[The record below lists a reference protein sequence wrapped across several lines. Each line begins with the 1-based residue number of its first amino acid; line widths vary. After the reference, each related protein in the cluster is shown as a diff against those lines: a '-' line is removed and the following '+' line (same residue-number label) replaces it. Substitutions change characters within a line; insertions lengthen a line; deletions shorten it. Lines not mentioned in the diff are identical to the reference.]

1 MKKIYAAMAL
11 VITLLL
17 LNVGCFVYFRSI
29 RMNQYDSEAKAFQ
42 NQRVNIHNALI
53 GTLDLAS
60 LGEQMLN
67 WDEDVLVEYRRQR
80 VWTDSALFQLRGFYS
95 EQIID
100 SMRQALQQ
108 KEHLLT
114 RISETVDMKKEN
126 EIHLTKDKKIVVNDT
141 VTTIEKLKG
150 TIFNKHRESKTSKST
165 SRTVVV
171 SGVDEVALA
180 MQQVH
185 NIDLEIL
192 TDSLADVNVFLRQN
206 IRKLVRTSDGDIVR
220 LLKENEDK
228 AREFGHSNFKT
239 GMSILTVTSILLVGL
254 FIWLGFVIH
263 RLKKEVWKNQSL
275 IENRRY
281 VMYSIVHDLRSPI
294 GLISGLTDLQRKS
307 NRKMK
312 SSIDGIAFATKQ
324 LLRMIDQLLDY
335 FKLES
340 NKSELKCRNFSL
352 IEMVN
357 ELVQAFEYKATEKH
371 LEFIKPQQQ
380 NVTLYGDYDKIN
392 HIVMNLLDNA
402 FKFTEKG
409 RVQLCL
415 NYASGNLHIDVKD
428 TGIGIKESDWKKVFT
443 SFSRFSNAMATGKDG
458 FGIGLSIVKMLVDL
472 MDGTISFDSVEGK
485 GTLFHVILPLAEG
498 IVTNESINAE
508 YVKVSTKRKRILVV
522 DDCEHW
528 LDFFRKMLK
537 DSIYDCDACN
547 NGATMS
553 RMLRKNHYDLVI
565 LDLKMQGQSGLELMQ
580 AMKATRVGNSNTVP
594 VIACSSSGEEVRD
607 ELVKKGFDEYID
619 KTFSTEEL
627 LNIINKVIT
636 KSSKTVSPD
645 FTRLSKSVAKS
656 LRRETINTV
665 KALHKAVDE
674 TDFIEMESQAHRL
687 KSSWVVYRIGVL
699 VDPIMEVARNRDANA
714 KERLGKYMAEVDK
727 MAAIVTAKTEELIKQ
742 REDEQGNRS

>member
-1 MKKIYAAMAL
+1 
-11 VITLLL
+11 
-17 LNVGCFVYFRSI
+17 
-29 RMNQYDSEAKAFQ
+29 
-42 NQRVNIHNALI
+42 
-53 GTLDLAS
+53 
-60 LGEQMLN
+60 
-67 WDEDVLVEYRRQR
+67 
-80 VWTDSALFQLRGFYS
+80 
-95 EQIID
+95 
-100 SMRQALQQ
+100 
-108 KEHLLT
+108 
-114 RISETVDMKKEN
+114 
-126 EIHLTKDKKIVVNDT
+126 
-141 VTTIEKLKG
+141 
-150 TIFNKHRESKTSKST
+150 
-165 SRTVVV
+165 
-171 SGVDEVALA
+171 
-180 MQQVH
+180 
-185 NIDLEIL
+185 
-192 TDSLADVNVFLRQN
+192 
-206 IRKLVRTSDGDIVR
+206 
-220 LLKENEDK
+220 
-228 AREFGHSNFKT
+228 
-239 GMSILTVTSILLVGL
+239 
-254 FIWLGFVIH
+254 
-263 RLKKEVWKNQSL
+263 
-275 IENRRY
+275 
-281 VMYSIVHDLRSPI
+281 MYSIVHDLRSPI

-352 IEMVN
+352 IELTN

-380 NVTLYGDYDKIN
+380 NVTLYGDYDKIG

-415 NYASGNLHIDVKD
+415 NYANGNLHIDVKD
-428 TGIGIKESDWKKVFT
+428 TGIGIKESDRKKVFI

-458 FGIGLSIVKMLVDL
+458 FGIGLSIVKMLVHL
-472 MDGTISFDSVEGK
+472 MGGTISFDSVEGK

-508 YVKVSTKRKRILVV
+508 YVKVSTERKRILVV

-528 LDFFRKMLK
+528 LDLFKKMLK

-547 NGATMS
+547 NGAAMS

-607 ELVKKGFDEYID
+607 ELVEKGFDEYID

-665 KALHKAVDE
+665 KALHKAVE
-674 TDFIEMESQAHRL
+674 EMDFIEMESQAHRL

-727 MAAIVTAKTEELIKQ
+727 MAAIVIAKTEELIKQ